1 MEGHD
6 WMNVS
11 KKANHKLGKD
21 VKEMKGT
28 RFYLPGAL
36 ACSLLLFPVLMN
48 RGEAAEK
55 KTDEA
60 AAEKPESAVAESVLP
75 LKNVV
80 LYSSG
85 VGAFVHEGE
94 VEDGKTDIRFRF
106 DEKQL
111 NDLLKSL
118 FVTSSGKVSID
129 SINYPSKLP
138 LSELLK
144 NARVN
149 VQTPATL
156 AEVLGQLRGCEFTCR
171 LGDGSEFTG
180 RLTGTESRLTPVSD
194 RGSGA
199 AVMEEYASF
208 VSDGGLRRIRLSDL
222 SRIVPKD
229 KRILEDLQKSLA
241 VLAENSQKS
250 ARDIRIRL
258 TSEGRQKLRSAYVIE
273 SPVWKTSY
281 RLQLSDD
288 PEKKEGF
295 LQGWALVE
303 NPTDSPWNAVRLS
316 LISGRPSSFIQDLYS
331 SIYLSRPTVN
341 RENYMALAP
350 VRHAPS
356 ALSFS
361 REEEGSAGGVVPAG
375 KMKRA
380 RAAMQSNA
388 IMESVSADAVVM
400 MEETQSDGTSSLERK
415 ENFSRISSADSSVQ
429 SGAAGELYRYDIV
442 KPVTLGS
449 RESAMLELIGE
460 NVETEKKS
468 IYNPRLNARCLL
480 NAVELKNTTKLL
492 LPQGPVTVFADDS
505 YGGDASL
512 SDLPSGQKQILSY
525 GIDLEVEPERSSP
538 SWSEG
543 ITSKVSLRNGV
554 LSLDEARIC
563 TWKYTFRNK
572 SDKSKKIILEHPK
585 IPGAEL
591 VSETKPTESTQDLYR
606 FETEVPA
613 GDSASITVEEKQ
625 SVVQT
630 FNIANN
636 RNLLSRQFV
645 SRGMELSKEAEAFFS
660 KAAAMNSSIEE
671 LRQEIS
677 DLENEINNSS
687 QAHSRTRDAL
697 RVVST
702 TEYRNTLTAQLA
714 AIDKKILETTQLKEE
729 KISELRKL
737 EKDLNSYILKTNF

>member
-1 MEGHD
+1 M
-6 WMNVS
+6 
-11 KKANHKLGKD
+11 KK
-21 VKEMKGT
+21 MKGT
-28 RFYLPGAL
+28 GVSLLSAV
-36 ACSLLLFPVLMN
+36 ACSLMLFSTGT
-48 RGEAAEK
+48 RGEAAEEG
-55 KTDEA
+55 KTDDA
-60 AAEKPESAVAESVLP
+60 VAKKPESAVAESVLP

-94 VEDGKTDIRFRF
+94 VADGKTDIRFRF

-149 VQTPATL
+149 VQAPATL

-194 RGSGA
+194 RGPGS
-199 AVMEEYASF
+199 AVTEEYASF

-222 SRIVPKD
+222 SSIVPKD

-303 NPTDSPWNAVRLS
+303 NPTDSPWDAVRLS

-331 SIYLSRPTVN
+331 SIYLSRPTVS

-361 REEEGSAGGVVPAG
+361 REEEATAGGVVPAE
-375 KMKRA
+375 KMKIA
-380 RAAMQSNA
+380 SAAMQSNA
-388 IMESVSADAVVM
+388 MMKRIAADAAVM
-400 MEETQSDGTSSLERK
+400 MDETQSDGTSSFEKK
-415 ENFSRISSADSSVQ
+415 ENFSRVSSADSSVQ

-460 NVETEKKS
+460 NVGTEKKS

-714 AIDKKILETTQLKEE
+714 AIDKKIFETTQLKEE